1 MKTTVVVPT
10 YNEKENIG
18 PLIEAIILLNIPD
31 LSILV
36 VDDSSPDGTGKIVE
50 EYAKKHPQVSL
61 LTRAKKEGLGRAYI
75 AGFQEA
81 IKRGAEATIQ
91 MDADFSHDPNDI
103 PRLINKIQN
112 YDLVIGSRYMQG
124 GQVSDWATNRRLLSQ
139 WANIYA
145 RIVTGVPISDLT
157 GGFKIWHTELL
168 KKINLDTVR
177 ADGYGF
183 QIEMNSR
190 AKFHNARI
198 SEMPIVFIDRRIG
211 KSKISKGIIWEA
223 LWLVWK
229 IRFTARATQTV

>member
-1 MKTTVVVPT
+1 MKTCVVIPT
-10 YNEKENIG
+10 YNERENIG
-18 PLIEAIILLNIPD
+18 PLIEAIVLLHIPE

-50 EYAKKHPQVSL
+50 EYAKKNNQVSL
-61 LTRAKKEGLGRAYI
+61 LTREKKEGLGRAYI
-75 AGFQEA
+75 AGFREA
-81 IKRGAEATIQ
+81 IKQGAETIIQ

-103 PRLINKIQN
+103 PRFVYKIQN

-139 WANIYA
+139 LANIYA
-145 RIVTGVPISDLT
+145 RVVTGVPISDLT
-157 GGFKIWHTELL
+157 GGFTILRTELL
-168 KKINLDTVR
+168 KKIDLDTIK

-183 QIEMNSR
+183 QIEMKSR
-190 AKFHNARI
+190 AKFHNGRI
-198 SEMPIVFIDRRIG
+198 SEMPIVFIDRRVG

-229 IRFTARATQTV
+229 IRFSSSHT